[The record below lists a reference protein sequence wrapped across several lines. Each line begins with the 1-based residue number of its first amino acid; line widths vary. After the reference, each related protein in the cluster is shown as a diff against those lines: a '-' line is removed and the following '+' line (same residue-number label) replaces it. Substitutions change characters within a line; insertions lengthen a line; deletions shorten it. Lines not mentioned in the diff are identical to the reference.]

1 MLDKKLDRR
10 DFISSVMKIL
20 AITTGLSVNQVH
32 QLIAG
37 NKEMSMNIGSSG
49 LQRYSI
55 YQKSSDKAIKNLKV
69 LIEDSKRIFESEF
82 GRITPVERVKDPE
95 KPGDYLIMCRVEW
108 GSSGNIIDSC
118 GSHYEKGGTC
128 GKLKD
133 CENNSCN
140 GQKCPELLGCDILS
154 CSGLGCPTLVG
165 CGSVTLSFRDS
176 FFEKYKS
183 DSYVKHLFERF
194 EVTTSSELA
203 TQVKNLLEM
212 R

>member
-69 LIEDSKRIFESEF
+69 LIEDSKRIFESDIVIRH
-82 GRITPVERVKDPE
+82 GS
-95 KPGDYLIMCRVEW
+95 PGHNL
-108 GSSGNIIDSC
+108 
-118 GSHYEKGGTC
+118 GGIS
-128 GKLKD
+128 
-133 CENNSCN
+133 N
-140 GQKCPELLGCDILS
+140 
-154 CSGLGCPTLVG
+154 
-165 CGSVTLSFRDS
+165 
-176 FFEKYKS
+176 
-183 DSYVKHLFERF
+183 
-194 EVTTSSELA
+194 
-203 TQVKNLLEM
+203 
-212 R
+212 